1 MIELNSPKKVT
12 PNREV
17 ESDNIYFLML
27 GIEFLVLG
35 IEFLVRSIYFLM
47 LGIYFLMLSI
57 EFLMLSIYFLIL
69 SKRAYSATQTTTRF
83 SSFEL
88 KG

>member
-1 MIELNSPKKVT
+1 MIGFNSPKKVT

-17 ESDNIYFLML
+17 ESDNIYFLMPGIEFLIL
-27 GIEFLVLG
+27 GIEFLTLG
-35 IEFLVRSIYFLM
+35 IYFLM
-47 LGIYFLMLSI
+47 LGI
-57 EFLMLSIYFLIL
+57 EFLMLG
-69 SKRAYSATQTTTRF
+69 KRDYSATQTTTRF

>member
-17 ESDNIYFLML
+17 ESDNIYFL
-27 GIEFLVLG
+27 VLG
-35 IEFLVRSIYFLM
+35 IEFFM
-47 LGIYFLMLSI
+47 LGIYFLVLSI
-57 EFLMLSIYFLIL
+57 EFLVLSIYFLMLSIYFLIL

>member
-1 MIELNSPKKVT
+1 MIGLNSHKKVT

-27 GIEFLVLG
+27 GIEFL
-35 IEFLVRSIYFLM
+35 M
-47 LGIYFLMLSI
+47 LGIYFLMLS
-57 EFLMLSIYFLIL
+57 
-69 SKRAYSATQTTTRF
+69 KRGYSATQTTTRF

>member
-27 GIEFLVLG
+27 
-35 IEFLVRSIYFLM
+35 
-47 LGIYFLMLSI
+47 SI
-57 EFLMLSIYFLIL
+57 EFLML

>member
-1 MIELNSPKKVT
+1 MIGFNSPKKVT

-27 GIEFLVLG
+27 GIH
-35 IEFLVRSIYFLM
+35 FLM

-57 EFLMLSIYFLIL
+57 HFLMIG
-69 SKRAYSATQTTTRF
+69 KRDYSATQTTTRF

>member
-1 MIELNSPKKVT
+1 MIGFNSPKKVT

-27 GIEFLVLG
+27 
-35 IEFLVRSIYFLM
+35 SIH
-47 LGIYFLMLSI
+47 FLMLSI
-57 EFLMLSIYFLIL
+57 EFLMLG
-69 SKRAYSATQTTTRF
+69 KRDYSATQTTTRF